1 MLFCWMID
9 TLPKGCIDEGGA
21 SPSGGTTM
29 DLDRHD
35 FQLDQ
40 LMERIQAND
49 NRLIAL
55 QIPEGL
61 KMQALEMMDTIET
74 ETSAKV
80 VLAADPCYGACDLVH
95 DKMKLMGVELVA
107 HMGHSQMNIE
117 SGMPTQFID
126 VTYDG
131 DPDLT
136 PVIPFLNAHKAIAQ
150 TRMANQGQVEGMS
163 EEEAQERFLD
173 AVGRMAPLTDTKLGL
188 VGSIQHLHLLPDFHD
203 RLEKAGYDVTIPI
216 GGARLSFPGQVL
228 GCNYSGDDDSIGHYL
243 FLGSGDFHPIGLVLH
258 TGKPLAMLDPYT
270 GDAEEMSLERIERI
284 LRQRS
289 GLIMASGDA
298 QRFGILIGE
307 KPGQM
312 RRTLALRMKRMLEKH
327 GKKGY
332 LLALE
337 HIGPDLIDFY
347 PVDAFVNTACPRIA
361 IDDAVRYNK
370 PLITPFELEVALGEK
385 KWETGYQFDEIP

>member
-1 MLFCWMID
+1 MRERRAPRM
-9 TLPKGCIDEGGA
+9 
-21 SPSGGTTM
+21 GTTM

-35 FQLDQ
+35 FELDQ

-107 HMGHSQMNIE
+107 HMGHSQMNID

-131 DPDLT
+131 DPELT
-136 PVIPFLNAHKAIAQ
+136 PVIPFLDAHKAIAEKRLADQ
-150 TRMANQGQVEGMS
+150 ATPEHMS
-163 EEEAQERFLD
+163 EEEAKERFLD
-173 AVGRMAPLTDTKLGL
+173 AVGRMAPLTGTKLGL

-347 PVDAFVNTACPRIA
+347 PVDAFVNTACPQIA
-361 IDDAVRYNK
+361 IDDAVRYRK